1 MLLLKLVDKNITD
14 ENLYLQVN
22 VQKFQDG
29 MKITVIEKSNNLVTA
44 SLFIL
49 SSLYE
54 NKQMTCFK

>member
-22 VQKFQDG
+22 VQKFQDS

-54 NKQMTCFK
+54 NKQTNDFF